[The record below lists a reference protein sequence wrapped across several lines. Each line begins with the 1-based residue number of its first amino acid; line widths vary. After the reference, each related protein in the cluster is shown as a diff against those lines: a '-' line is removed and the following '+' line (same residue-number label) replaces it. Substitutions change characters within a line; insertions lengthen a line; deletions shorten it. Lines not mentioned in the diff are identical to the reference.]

1 MASSISALLAMVVLL
16 CTVELCCS
24 MGGGGSRK
32 LASLYT
38 PPPLILQYHN
48 GPLLTGKLPLS
59 VVWYGDFTPSQH
71 AIVVDF
77 LNSLHQPSSS
87 SAGHPTVSTWWRTV
101 EKYSAALP
109 KSQPASSSFAAG
121 VVMPVLLGQT
131 LDSAY
136 SLGKTLTRAQI
147 SQLASKHA
155 PSAAGGRSLT
165 LVLTSADVTVE
176 GFCMGGCGTHGSH
189 PPSSAYIW
197 VGNSASQCPGTC
209 AWPFHQPI
217 YGPQSP
223 PLVAPN
229 GDVGVDGMIIN
240 IASLLAAAVTNPLG
254 NGYYQGAAAAPL
266 EAASACPGMYGAG
279 SYPGYAGNLLV
290 DPTTGASYNA
300 VGLNGRK
307 YLLPA
312 LWDPQ
317 TRSCST
323 LV

>member
-1 MASSISALLAMVVLL
+1 MASCSGALLVVAVLL
-16 CTVELCCS
+16 CTAELSLS
-24 MGGGGSRK
+24 MGGGSRK

-38 PPPLILQYHN
+38 PPPLVLKYHN
-48 GPLLTGKLPLS
+48 GPLLTGKLPVS
-59 VVWYGDFTPSQH
+59 VVWYGAFTPSQR

-77 LNSLHQPSSS
+77 LNSLHQPTSAT
-87 SAGHPTVSTWWRTV
+87 AGHPTVSTWWRTV
-101 EKYSAALP
+101 EKYAAALP
-109 KSQPASSSFAAG
+109 KSRSSA
-121 VVMPVLLGQT
+121 VVPVLVGQT
-131 LDSAY
+131 LDSAC

-147 SQLASKHA
+147 SLLASRHA

-165 LVLTSADVTVE
+165 LVLTSADVAVE

-189 PPSSAYIW
+189 PPASAYVW
-197 VGNSASQCPGTC
+197 VGDSASQCPGTC

-229 GDVGVDGMIIN
+229 GDVGMDGMVIN
-240 IASLLAAAVTNPLG
+240 VASLLAAAVTNPLG
-254 NGYYQGAAAAPL
+254 NGYYQGAAGAPL
-266 EAASACPGMYGAG
+266 EAASACPGMYGKG

-300 VGLNGRK
+300 AGLNGRK

-312 LWDPQ
+312 LWDPE
-317 TRSCST
+317 TSSCTT

>member
-1 MASSISALLAMVVLL
+1 MASCYSALLAMAVLL
-16 CTVELCCS
+16 CTAELSLS
-24 MGGGGSRK
+24 MGGGSRK

-38 PPPLILQYHN
+38 PPPLVLKYHN

-59 VVWYGDFTPSQH
+59 IVWYGAFTPSQR

-77 LNSLHQPSSS
+77 ISSLHQPT
-87 SAGHPTVSTWWRTV
+87 SAAPGHPTVSTWWRTV
-101 EKYSAALP
+101 EKYPAAVP
-109 KSQPASSSFAAG
+109 NSGSFAAS
-121 VVMPVLLGQT
+121 VVPVLMGQT
-131 LDSAY
+131 LDSAC

-147 SQLASKHA
+147 SQLASRHA

-165 LVLTSADVTVE
+165 LVLTSADVAVE
-176 GFCMGGCGTHGSH
+176 GFCMGGCGTHGAH
-189 PPSSAYIW
+189 PPSAAYVW
-197 VGNSASQCPGTC
+197 AGNSASQCPGTC

-229 GDVGVDGMIIN
+229 GDVGMDGMVIN
-240 IASLLAAAVTNPLG
+240 VASLLAGAVTNPLG
-254 NGYYQGAAAAPL
+254 NGYYQGAPGAPL
-266 EAASACPGMYGAG
+266 EAASACPGMYGKG
-279 SYPGYAGNLLV
+279 SYPGYAGSLLV

-312 LWDPQ
+312 LWDPE
-317 TRSCST
+317 TSSCTT